1 MKVGN
6 HMEYSYPF
14 SINWSTDEIV
24 DVIAFFQ
31 TIEKAYENGVKR
43 EEVLSKYRRF
53 KEIVPSMAEEKTIFR
68 EFEEES
74 GYVSYDIVKQTK
86 TSQNG
91 TIIKGI
97 SKRRR

>member
-1 MKVGN
+1 
-6 HMEYSYPF
+6 MEYSYPF
-14 SINWSTDEIV
+14 SIEWSTNEIV

-31 TIEKAYENGVKR
+31 TVEKAYEKGVQR

-86 TSQNG
+86 TKENG
-91 TIIKGI
+91 TIIKGEKK
-97 SKRRR
+97 SR

>member
-1 MKVGN
+1 
-6 HMEYSYPF
+6 MEYSYPF
-14 SINWSTDEIV
+14 STDWSTNEIV

-31 TIEKAYENGVKR
+31 TVEKAYEKGVQR
-43 EEVLSKYRRF
+43 EDVLSKYRRF

-86 TSQNG
+86 TKENG
-91 TIIKGI
+91 SIIKGEKK
-97 SKRRR
+97 SR